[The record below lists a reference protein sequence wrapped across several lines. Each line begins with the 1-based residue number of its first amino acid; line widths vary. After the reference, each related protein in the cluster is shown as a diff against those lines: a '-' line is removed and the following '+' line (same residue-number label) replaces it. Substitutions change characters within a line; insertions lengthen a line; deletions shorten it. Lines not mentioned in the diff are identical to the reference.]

1 MSRSEKNG
9 AICTSSVLG
18 VKTEDEQVGEVKPGG
33 DEDRELLALG
43 RRPRWAV
50 EPHERRRA
58 RRLNAKQ
65 PGTPSRA
72 ACPSRA
78 SSSSLISQLINPR
91 EHDDY

>member
-18 VKTEDEQVGEVKPGG
+18 VKTEDEQVGEVEPGG
-33 DEDRELLALG
+33 DEEDRELLALG

-58 RRLNAKQ
+58 RRVEREA
-65 PGTPSRA
+65 R
-72 ACPSRA
+72 
-78 SSSSLISQLINPR
+78 R
-91 EHDDY
+91 EHLPAQPAHRVPLQVP